1 MAVRELPKG
10 TEIFFFF
17 LNLKSSLGACSRQL
31 MKFIFFLYIY
41 PAECIA
47 PFLYWLLFIWVADFG
62 VDAPSLRS
70 VLLCHVGIT
79 WVEEAIKSKLTSIEK
94 PCQNFQKLSVCVCA
108 QCLCCTNYH
117 LISHMASDDAVLT
130 HDGSCQT
137 VYDKFVRLHIC
148 SSWLAGSSEPQWNKN
163 TNM

>member
-108 QCLCCTNYH
+108 VFVLHKLSLDFSHGFRWCSANTRWQLSNSVWQVCTTSY
-117 LISHMASDDAVLT
+117 LL
-130 HDGSCQT
+130 
-137 VYDKFVRLHIC
+137 FV
-148 SSWLAGSSEPQWNKN
+148 AGWK
-163 TNM
+163 